1 MSDHPGGAAFSALL
15 YPPKDWHF
23 LQSWGDGHCFAHK
36 NGLRL
41 IVDCEKKSDG
51 RKWVHVSVSRK
62 NYDPSHADMC
72 MVKEAF
78 LGTRYAYAVY
88 PPREVYVNIHTH
100 CLHLWALAEGE
111 DGRVLPEFS
120 AVIEDIGR
128 SV

>member
-1 MSDHPGGAAFSALL
+1 MSDHPGGAAFAALQ

-23 LQSWGDGHCFAHK
+23 LQAWGDGHCFVHK

-41 IVDCEKKSDG
+41 IVDCEKKADG

-62 NYDPSHADMC
+62 NFDPSHADMC

-100 CLHLWALAEGE
+100 CLHLWALAEGD